1 MSPGVPGPP
10 DRQDGH
16 TRVLVVED
24 QALVREAIVA
34 TFHHEPGFT
43 VVHGGSLTEA
53 RRLLEG
59 VDIAILDLSLP
70 DGNGT
75 DLIPELHAANPH
87 ATAVVLTSSIDPDG
101 VAQALQRGAAAA
113 LNKLDH
119 LDQLLTTVKNLQR
132 SPTI

>member
-1 MSPGVPGPP
+1 
-10 DRQDGH
+10 
-16 TRVLVVED
+16 VLVVED

-43 VVHGGSLTEA
+43 VVQAGSLTEA

-70 DGNGT
+70 DGSGA

-87 ATAVVLTSSIDPDG
+87 ATAVVLTSSIDPG
-101 VAQALQRGAAAA
+101 EAAQALQRGAAAV

-119 LDQLLTTVKNLQR
+119 LDQLLATVKRLQR
-132 SPTI
+132 RPTI